1 MNSSRSVNG
10 ITVIGSG
17 SATAAVDRVA
27 ISLAV
32 EVVRAEPGDA
42 FALASTTATR
52 LLAILADDGVDSRAV
67 RTSDLTLGPRTEYAN
82 GRQQV
87 LGYQAGQRLTVT
99 LDGLNGIERLLGDV
113 ASLGGEGVRIDGVSL
128 TVGHPEEA
136 LSLARQA
143 AFEDA
148 KVKAQQ
154 FAELAA
160 RTLGRVQWID
170 ERTSNGGAPRPM
182 MARAAMAESMPVA
195 TGDAEIAVSVTV
207 HWEFSD

>member
-1 MNSSRSVNG
+1 MNSSRSAKGV
-10 ITVIGSG
+10 TVIGSG
-17 SATAAVDRVA
+17 AATTAVDRVS

-42 FALASTTATR
+42 FAVASVTATR

-99 LDGLNGIERLLGDV
+99 LDGLHGIERLLGDV

-128 TVGHPEEA
+128 TAGHPEQA
-136 LSLARQA
+136 LTLARQA

-148 KVKAQQ
+148 NVKAQQ
-154 FAELAA
+154 FAALAGRA
-160 RTLGRVQWID
+160 LGRVQWID
-170 ERTSNGGAPRPM
+170 ERTSNGGPRPM

-195 TGDAEIAVSVTV
+195 TGDTEIAVSVTV
-207 HWEFSD
+207 QWAFSD